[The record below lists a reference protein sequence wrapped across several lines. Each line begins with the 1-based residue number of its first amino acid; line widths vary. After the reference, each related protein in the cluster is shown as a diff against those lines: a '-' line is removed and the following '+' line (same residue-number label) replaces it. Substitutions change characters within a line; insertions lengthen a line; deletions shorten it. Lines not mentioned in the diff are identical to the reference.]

1 MHKQINGRARRL
13 TSRRGLRL
21 SLLLSL
27 LFSSQVTRN
36 TDVLAT
42 TSHTPL
48 DQKSAS
54 QANAAAGAA
63 QETATLESG
72 KPVER
77 KISGGQ
83 KQIYQLA
90 LTEGQYA
97 LITVEQRGIDLTTHL
112 FAADEQLIA
121 DIDSQRRPQG
131 TEKIELVAETAGTFR
146 IEIEPSL
153 PKAPTGGY
161 SIQLSGLR
169 AATVEE
175 KLLYSARRQFYES
188 LRLNLAG
195 KTDKAIELARGALDI
210 REKTLGVNDAD
221 VAASLRALGT
231 LYVGKGDLAQAEAIL
246 QRALEATAKISGTDS
261 LEYADVLHWLARVQS
276 GKGDRTQA
284 EQLNL
289 RSLAIRERVAGPES
303 VPAANSLISLA
314 ALYRAKNDL
323 PRAEQSYLRALA
335 IRERLLG
342 ADHADVGAVLNNLG
356 LLYYGAGDY
365 DSAEPILQR
374 ALAVE
379 EKALGANHRYVAD
392 DLNNLGLV
400 EWKRGH
406 YDSAKSYYQRALSI
420 HEKASGP
427 ESERVAAELAN
438 LGIIYKEADQDY
450 PKAEE
455 SYQRALAILSKVVG
469 ENNATTANVVS
480 SLALVYHAT
489 GDYARAEKFA
499 LRALAIYEKVLGPNN
514 QNTLMALFSMAR
526 IYAAEGD
533 VQRAIEYQQR
543 ISAVEEKII
552 PLNLA
557 LGSERQKMAYLPQ
570 LQYPDKVITLHAS
583 LAPDNSEARE
593 LAVSTV
599 LRHKGLVLD
608 ALSEN
613 LSALRRRFN
622 PQDQALLD
630 ELGDINA
637 KLSRLALGSPQKI
650 SPAEQQSQSG
660 ALDRQREKVEAEISR
675 RSAGF
680 YEGSQPVT
688 LSAVQAAVAQGAAL
702 VEFAVYHPF
711 DWKAAD
717 DASAFGEP
725 RYVAYV
731 IRRQGEVRWA
741 ELGTAKD
748 IDARVAALRQALLDP
763 QRRDARQL
771 ARAVDEQVMRPLR
784 PLLADAAQLLI
795 SPDGELNLLPFQA
808 LVDEQ
813 GHYLIERYA
822 FTYLTSGRDLL
833 RLQVARESKSGV
845 LVIADPTFGETAA
858 EQKAYAS
865 AKWAGPNVRRR
876 GVTAAPE
883 LELSEL
889 YFAPLGGTAQEA
901 DAIRRIFPDANLLTG
916 ARATKAALEQAVA
929 PRILHIATHGFF
941 LQAPQ
946 PVPAGRAQVAGGAT
960 RVAGAPAESEN
971 PLLRSG
977 LALAGANRRGGA
989 AAVDDGILT
998 ALEASG
1004 LNLWGTKLVVL
1015 SACDTGLGE
1024 VRNGEG
1030 VYGLRRAFVLAGAE
1044 SLVMSLWP
1052 ASDYSTRTL
1061 MTGYY
1066 RNLKQGS
1073 GRGEALRRVQLD
1085 LLKRNPKLH
1094 PFYWANFILSGEWA
1108 NLDGKR

>member
-1 MHKQINGRARRL
+1 
-13 TSRRGLRL
+13 L
-21 SLLLSL
+21 SLLLS
-27 LFSSQVTRN
+27 SPAAHSESIR
-36 TDVLAT
+36 AK

-48 DQKSAS
+48 IQTSAS
-54 QANAAAGAA
+54 QANATTDSA
-63 QETATLESG
+63 QEIVTLESG

-77 KISGGQ
+77 EISGGQ
-83 KQIYQLA
+83 KQIYQLT
-90 LTEGQYA
+90 LTGGQYA
-97 LITVEQRGIDLTTHL
+97 LITVEQRSIDLTAHL
-112 FAADEQLIA
+112 FAADGQLVA
-121 DIDSQRRPQG
+121 DIDSQRSALG
-131 TEKIELVAETAGTFR
+131 TEKIELVAEAAGTFR

-153 PKAPTGGY
+153 PKASSGEY
-161 SIQLSGLR
+161 AIQLGKLR
-169 AATVEE
+169 VATPDE
-175 KLLYSARRQFYES
+175 KLLYQARRQFYES

-195 KTDKAIELARGALDI
+195 KTDKALELARGVLDI
-210 REKTLGVNDAD
+210 REKTLGENDAD

-231 LYVGKGDLAQAEAIL
+231 LYVSKGDLAQAEATL
-246 QRALEATAKISGTDS
+246 QRALETTAKVSGPDS

-276 GKGDRTQA
+276 SRGDRTQA
-284 EQLNL
+284 EQLNQ
-289 RSLAIRERVAGPES
+289 RALAIREKVAGTES
-303 VPAANSLISLA
+303 VPVANSLVNLA

-323 PRAEQSYLRALA
+323 PRAEQTYLRALA
-335 IRERLLG
+335 IREKLLG
-342 ADHADVGAVLNNLG
+342 AEHADVGALLNNLG

-365 DSAEPILQR
+365 DSAEPLLQR

-379 EKALGANHRYVAD
+379 EKALGTNHRYVAD

-400 EWKRGH
+400 EWKRGN
-406 YDSAKSYYQRALSI
+406 YEKAKGYYLRALSI
-420 HEKASGP
+420 HEIASGP

-438 LGIIYKEADQDY
+438 LGIIYKEADRDY

-455 SYQRALAILSKVVG
+455 SYQRALAILSKTAG

-480 SLALVYHAT
+480 SLAIIYRIT

-499 LRALAIYEKVLGPNN
+499 LRALAIYEKVLGTNN
-514 QNTLMALFSMAR
+514 QNTLMALFSLAR

-533 VQRAIEYQQR
+533 VNRAIEYQQR

-557 LGSERQKMAYLPQ
+557 LGSERQKIAYLPQ
-570 LQYPDKVITLHAS
+570 LQYPDKIITLHAR
-583 LAPDNSEARE
+583 LARDNAEARD
-593 LAVSTV
+593 LAVTTV

-613 LSALRRRFN
+613 LSALRQRFS

-637 KLSRLALGSPQKI
+637 KFSRLALSSPQKI
-650 SPAEQQSQSG
+650 SPAEQQSQIKT
-660 ALDRQREKVEAEISR
+660 LEEQREKIEAEISR

-680 YEGSQPVT
+680 YQGSQPVT
-688 LSAVQAAVAQGAAL
+688 LAAVQAAVPQGAAL
-702 VEFAVYHPF
+702 VEFAIYHPF
-711 DWKAAD
+711 DWKSAD
-717 DASAFGEP
+717 DGSAFGEP
-725 RYVAYV
+725 HYVAYV
-731 IRRQGEVRWA
+731 IRHQGEVRWA
-741 ELGTAKD
+741 ELGAAKD
-748 IDARVAALRQALLDP
+748 VDARVDALRQALTDP
-763 QRRDARQL
+763 QRRDVQQL

-784 PLLADAAQLLI
+784 SLLGDATQLLI

-813 GHYLIERYA
+813 DHYLIERYA

-833 RLQVARESKSGV
+833 RLQVARESKSEP
-845 LVIADPTFGETAA
+845 LVVANPTFGETATP
-858 EQKAYAS
+858 QKVNAS
-865 AKWAGPNVRRR
+865 AKWVEPSVRRR
-876 GVTAAPE
+876 SVPAARK
-883 LELSEL
+883 LSEL
-889 YFAPLGGTAQEA
+889 YFAPLDGTAQEA
-901 DAIRRIFPDANLLTG
+901 DAIRKIFPEANLLTG
-916 ARATKAALEQAVA
+916 ARATKAALKQAVA

-946 PVPAGRAQVAGGAT
+946 TVTDGRAQVATVKVRGAD
-960 RVAGAPAESEN
+960 VESESEN

-977 LALAGANRRGGA
+977 LALAGANLRGGA
-989 AAVDDGILT
+989 GVANDGILT

-1015 SACDTGLGE
+1015 SACDTGVGE

-1044 SLVMSLWP
+1044 TLVMSLWP

-1061 MTGYY
+1061 MTSYY
-1066 RNLKQGS
+1066 KNLRQGL
-1073 GRGEALRRVQLD
+1073 GRGAALREVQLEM
-1085 LLKRNPKLH
+1085 LRRNPKLH
-1094 PFYWANFILSGEWA
+1094 PFYWANFIQSGEWA